1 MRRVSSLVSGRAAP
15 AGDNFP
21 LISTSG
27 GFPGEKNRSLTF
39 SEVLSIAVSKSFV
52 EIRAGAAAAA
62 AALVPAP
69 ADGCGDGEATGVGR
83 FGIRFVGVD
92 IMGRVCSRYLCFRDP
107 GFSLFPV
114 RWFVEVSGRRG
125 LLAEVLTHCCIVQ
138 RLRNLP
144 ARHSMRFHYQ
154 GHFRRERRGKMPCL
168 TAALLPENS
177 RAGALAR

>member
-1 MRRVSSLVSGRAAP
+1 MKSAAMRRVSSLVSGRVAP

-39 SEVLSIAVSKSFV
+39 SEVLSIAAGKSLV
-52 EIRAGAAAAA
+52 MIRAGAVAAA

-69 ADGCGDGEATGVGR
+69 ADGFGNGEATGVGT

-92 IMGRVCSRYLCFRDP
+92 IMGRVCSRYLCFRYP

-114 RWFVEVSGRRG
+114 RWFVEFSGRIG
-125 LLAEVLTHCCIVQ
+125 VLAEVLGHSCIVQ
-138 RLRNLP
+138 RLRI
-144 ARHSMRFHYQ
+144 M
-154 GHFRRERRGKMPCL
+154 
-168 TAALLPENS
+168 
-177 RAGALAR
+177 